1 MGPLGIG
8 WARMSRHRDH
18 PRQRHSRIGPV
29 LTLSGPSRMAAL
41 QHDHSRAAALSQAAT
56 LLA

>member
-18 PRQRHSRIGPV
+18 PLPASFRIGPV
-29 LTLSGPSRMAAL
+29 LT
-41 QHDHSRAAALSQAAT
+41 RAAARLCLLSGARNRT
-56 LLA
+56 LRAG